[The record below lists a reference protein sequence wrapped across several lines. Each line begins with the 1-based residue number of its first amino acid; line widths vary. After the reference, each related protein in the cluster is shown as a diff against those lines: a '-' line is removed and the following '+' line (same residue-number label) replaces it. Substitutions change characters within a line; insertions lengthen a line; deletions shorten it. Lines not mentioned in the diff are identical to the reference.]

1 MPKIAR
7 TKRAPTN
14 QLRAAAKLDDLVK
27 IRAKTASW
35 VGGLLS
41 GPAGLTLEP
50 VPEAEALRLWG
61 YGSEES
67 FVRIAYKFNSA
78 MKPKRSIRPP
88 ELILHAFDK
97 NVADLIDF
105 ITGRLLY
112 QPSVLD
118 QPLPVLDAPVA
129 TAESNLLAK
138 GIPADLAFAGVT
150 LRDNILN
157 FTLSILTPAYLPVEK
172 NTDLS
177 RFPDK
182 NTLIGLALAFIG
194 RAASGYFSRP
204 IPRDELEFPWGK
216 YDGFSKQKDPEAT
229 VSTIVDFFLN
239 ILEQALRK

>member
-1 MPKIAR
+1 MPKTAR

-14 QLRAAAKLDDLVK
+14 QLRAAVKLDDLVK

-41 GPAGLTLEP
+41 GPAGLTQAP
-50 VPEAEALRLWG
+50 VPEADALRLWG

-67 FVRIAYKFNSA
+67 FVRIAYKFNGA
-78 MKPKRSIRPP
+78 MKPNRSIRPP
-88 ELILHAFDK
+88 ELILHVFGK
-97 NVADLIDF
+97 TVGDLIDF

-112 QPSVLD
+112 QPAVLD
-118 QPLPVLDAPVA
+118 PPLPIIDEPVA
-129 TAESNLLAK
+129 ATESNLLAK
-138 GIPADLAFAGVT
+138 DISADLTVAGGTLHGKIMNFA
-150 LRDNILN
+150 
-157 FTLSILTPAYLPVEK
+157 LSILQPAYLPVEK
-172 NTDLS
+172 DTGLS

-204 IPRDELEFPWGK
+204 IPRDQLEFPWGK
-216 YDGFSKQKDPEAT
+216 YDGFPKQADPEAT
-229 VSTIVDFFLN
+229 VTTIVDFFQN